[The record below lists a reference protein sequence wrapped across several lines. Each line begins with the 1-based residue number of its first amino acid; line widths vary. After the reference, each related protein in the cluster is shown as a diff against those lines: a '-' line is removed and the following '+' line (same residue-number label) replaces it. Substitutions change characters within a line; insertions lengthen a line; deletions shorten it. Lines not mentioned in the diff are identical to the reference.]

1 MRRVFS
7 SKSSTWAVS
16 LLVILAMLLAACG
29 PAAAP
34 APEAAPPAAE
44 APAGE
49 TYTIAFSVPAMS
61 FPFFVHMEKQVRDE
75 AAKMGNVE
83 IITLDGQDNT
93 TKQVAD
99 LEGVIAQGYDGLIV
113 SPRTNEG
120 VAPVIQQVIDAGI
133 PVVTIDRRADG
144 VTGLLAHVGADNV
157 IGGEAQG
164 EAILSLF
171 PDGAKIIEL
180 LGTPGASPAIDRSA
194 GLHNV
199 IDPAGNIEVVCQ
211 QTGNFNRNDGLTVT
225 ENCLTANPDVQAI
238 VAANDDMALGA
249 IEAASAAGLSIPIL
263 GFDALPEAIQAVNE
277 GTLYGSVEQFPGGQS
292 RTALQTIMAFIQ
304 DGAAPASDVVLLS
317 PKLISKENIME
328 AERIGEVP
336 GMEAAA
342 PAAAAAPAE
351 QLTIAFSVPAMSFPF
366 FVHMEKQVRDEAA
379 KIGNIE
385 IITLD
390 GQDNTTKQ
398 VADLEGVIAQGY
410 DGLIVSPRTNEGVA
424 PVIQQV
430 IDAGIPVVT
439 IDRRAD
445 GVTGLLAH
453 VGADNVIGGEAQGE
467 AILSLFP
474 DGAKIIELLGTPGA
488 SPAIDRSAGLHNV
501 IDPAGNIEVV
511 CQQTGNFN
519 RNDGLTVTENCLTAN
534 PDVQA
539 IVAANDDMA
548 LGAIEAVSAAGIAI
562 PVLGFDALPEA
573 LLAVRDGGM
582 YGTVEQFPGGQSRTA
597 LQTIVNFIVSGAAP
611 ESDVVLLSPKLI
623 TTENFDEAERIGEIP
638 Q

>member
-1 MRRVFS
+1 MHKGFTRRGVYLAS
-7 SKSSTWAVS
+7 S
-16 LLVILAMLLAACG
+16 LLLILAMVLSACAPGGAPAASE
-29 PAAAP
+29 PAAP
-34 APEAAPPAAE
+34 AAD
-44 APAGE
+44 AGE
-49 TYTIAFSVPAMS
+49 VYQIAFSVPAMS

-75 AAKMGNVE
+75 AAKLGNVE
-83 IITLDGQDNT
+83 IITLDGQDDT

-144 VTGLLAHVGADNV
+144 VNGLLAHVGADNV

-194 GLHNV
+194 GLHNI
-199 IDPAGNIEVVCQ
+199 IDPAGNIEVVCG
-211 QTGNFNRNDGLTVT
+211 QTANFSRDDGLTVT

-249 IEAASAAGLSIPIL
+249 IEAVKAAGLALPIL

-292 RTALQTIMAFIQ
+292 RTALNTIMGFITG
-304 DGAAPASDVVLLS
+304 GAKPESDVVLLS
-317 PKLISKENIME
+317 PKLVTKENIGE

-336 GMEAAA
+336 GMEGMA
-342 PAAAAAPAE
+342 PAPAAAAPAE

-385 IITLD
+385 IVTLD
-390 GQDNTTKQ
+390 GQDDTTKQ

-445 GVTGLLAH
+445 GVNGLLAH

-488 SPAIDRSAGLHNV
+488 SPAIDRSAGLHNI

-511 CQQTGNFN
+511 CGQTANFS
-519 RNDGLTVTENCLTAN
+519 RDDGLTVTENCLTAN

-548 LGAIEAVSAAGIAI
+548 LGAIEAVKAAGLALPI
-562 PVLGFDALPEA
+562 LGFDALPEA
-573 LLAVRDGGM
+573 LLAVRDGAM

-597 LQTIVNFIVSGAAP
+597 LNTIVNFIVSGTAP
-611 ESDVVLLSPKLI
+611 ASDVVLLSPKLV
-623 TTENFDEAERIGEIP
+623 TTENFDEAERLSEIP
-638 Q
+638 E

>member
-194 GLHNV
+194 GLHNI

-342 PAAAAAPAE
+342 PAAAASSRATDYCLLGAGDELPLLRAHGE
-351 QLTIAFSVPAMSFPF
+351 AGARRGGKDRQ
-366 FVHMEKQVRDEAA
+366 HRDHHPRRP
-379 KIGNIE
+379 
-385 IITLD
+385 
-390 GQDNTTKQ
+390 GQHDQ
-398 VADLEGVIAQGY
+398 AGGRPGGVIAQGY